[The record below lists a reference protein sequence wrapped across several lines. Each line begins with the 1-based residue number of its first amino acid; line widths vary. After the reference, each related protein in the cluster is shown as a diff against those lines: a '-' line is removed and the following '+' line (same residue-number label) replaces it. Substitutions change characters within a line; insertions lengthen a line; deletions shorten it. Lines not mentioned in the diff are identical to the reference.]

1 MTEGLCHATPTLD
14 LFPSLVR
21 VSVFMA
27 TEFPWGQKDM
37 YILLWLYI
45 SVSTLFNRS
54 MLMNVHKHDA
64 HIVVKVPEVKFSE
77 KEGTVY
83 LN

>member
-14 LFPSLVR
+14 LYSSLVR

-37 YILLWLYI
+37 YIVLWLYI
-45 SVSTLFNRS
+45 SVSTLLSRPMF
-54 MLMNVHKHDA
+54 MDVHKHEMFIRSKRA
-64 HIVVKVPEVKFSE
+64 
-77 KEGTVY
+77 
-83 LN
+83 

>member
-1 MTEGLCHATPTLD
+1 
-14 LFPSLVR
+14 
-21 VSVFMA
+21 
-27 TEFPWGQKDM
+27 M
-37 YILLWLYI
+37 YIVLWLYI

-54 MLMNVHKHDA
+54 MLMDVHKHDA

-77 KEGTVY
+77 KEGTAY